1 MPTPLWQGCCLLRGG
16 RCTGGK
22 GIMDFS
28 NYESMRHRMDEI
40 RKRLAAQRRVRKAA
54 GSERQCSQESE
65 S

>member
-1 MPTPLWQGCCLLRGG
+1 
-16 RCTGGK
+16 
-22 GIMDFS
+22 MDFS

-54 GSERQCSQESE
+54 GSERQCNQESE